1 MNSRGSHVGDVDL
14 YVAEIV
20 IDPRRPTADV
30 AIAEIPGDA
39 RNSKQLH
46 LIARSE
52 RIQVGLE
59 AGQIDLRVRGN
70 VLGPAGW
77 EHRLPPYRVGRR
89 QIQRHERI
97 VEWDRN
103 FWQGRDVGRE

>member
-1 MNSRGSHVGDVDL
+1 MNSRGSHVGDFDL
-14 YVAEIV
+14 HRAEIV
-20 IDPRRPTADV
+20 IDARRPTADIT
-30 AIAEIPGDA
+30 IAEIPGDA
-39 RNSKQLH
+39 WNGEQLH
-46 LIARSE
+46 LIAGSE

-77 EHRLPPYRVGRR
+77 EHRLSLYRVGRR
-89 QIQRHERI
+89 QIQRHERM
-97 VEWDRN
+97 VEWNRN